1 MKILCALA
9 LAILL
14 SLSSTGATV
23 AYAPTP
29 KDQFGSPGDQ
39 ESDATVPQV
48 PGATALPAVVTA
60 VDRQHGTV
68 SFDTEL
74 GQIVTYADPE
84 ALQKLH
90 PGDQIVL
97 YVVDEDPSQN
107 RLAQDSIRV

>member
-1 MKILCALA
+1 MKTLCSLA

-14 SLSSTGATV
+14 SLASTGATV

-29 KDQFGSPGDQ
+29 KDLLGNPGDQ
-39 ESDATVPQV
+39 GSEAIVPQV
-48 PGATALPAVVTA
+48 PGATALVAVVTA
-60 VDRQHGTV
+60 IDRQHGTV

-84 ALQKLH
+84 ALQRLH

-97 YVVDEDPSQN
+97 YVVYEDPSQN
-107 RLAQDSIRV
+107 QARDSIRV